1 MDKAAQ
7 TTINQVEYI
16 LMKEHVVADYNPN
29 EKDNKVYDLKCT
41 RGCKMALLCLRTNI
55 QLLTGATDKST
66 LEVFLGEIGAR
77 LFT

>member
-16 LMKEHVVADYNPN
+16 LMKEHIAMDYNPG
-29 EKDNKVYDLKCT
+29 EKEKVYDLKCT
-41 RGCKMALLCLRTNI
+41 RGCKMAISCLKTNV

-77 LFT
+77 LFM